1 MMCSHFLPATDK
13 DFHNL
18 CSVWHDQHYSF
29 DLRLSGLVNIAMGK
43 VHSHI
48 DKLAEQPKRKKWKAQ
63 SMWSSSFSGFS
74 SPPAVPLMVTS
85 LSSKLSPSRI
95 SPSSWFGIFVMIVT
109 STSMISPALASTLAI
124 TNPVRAN
131 SHYAVH
137 LCKAFICKLFLYR
150 NQWGC

>member
-1 MMCSHFLPATDK
+1 MATTPSQGNEGMMCSNFLPATEK

-18 CSVWHDQHYSF
+18 CFVCHDQHCSV
-29 DLRLSGLVNIAMGK
+29 DLRYPHCQDWSTEQWEK

-48 DKLAEQPKRKKWKAQ
+48 DKLAEQPKRKERKAQ

-85 LSSKLSPSRI
+85 LSSKLGPSRI
-95 SPSSWFGIFVMIVT
+95 CPSSLFGSFVIIVT

-124 TNPVRAN
+124 TNPVN
-131 SHYAVH
+131 P
-137 LCKAFICKLFLYR
+137 
-150 NQWGC
+150 